1 MGLCL
6 IDADF
11 YEFSK
16 SVKYLRIGLQLFD
29 LFDLKVDIAVSP
41 PGTADFFLL
50 MGRFGPPPSSLPMG
64 RKEVIFFC
72 FKASELKFYL
82 RPYLTLC
89 DGY

>member
-6 IDADF
+6 INADF

-29 LFDLKVDIAVSP
+29 LFDLKVDIAVLP
-41 PGTADFFLL
+41 QAQPIFFF
-50 MGRFGPPPSSLPMG
+50 MWRFDPPPSSAPMG
-64 RKEVIFFC
+64 RIGVIFFC

>member
-6 IDADF
+6 INADF

-16 SVKYLRIGLQLFD
+16 SVKYLRIGLQLFE
-29 LFDLKVDIAVSP
+29 LFDLKVYHRGFTPRSAN
-41 PGTADFFLL
+41 FFFSI
-50 MGRFGPPPSSLPMG
+50 GRFGPPPSSLPMG